1 MRNRAIQKKLE
12 QAELLVTL
20 ARHHVEWQRE
30 LIAELERKSVDTTD
44 AVRLLAQFEHI
55 LDVHVAIEICTS
67 DGSGRGYRSISRRAR
82 DRYESL
88 RMELRARRS
97 ERFHFHFVAICHPQ
111 PGLFTRPSP
120 TPKISSASLRTVGW
134 LLQEPT

>member
-1 MRNRAIQKKLE
+1 MRIRAIQKKLE

-55 LDVHVAIEICTS
+55 LDVHVANR
-67 DGSGRGYRSISRRAR
+67 DLLKRRFGPR
-82 DRYESL
+82 IPL
-88 RMELRARRS
+88 N
-97 ERFHFHFVAICHPQ
+97 
-111 PGLFTRPSP
+111 
-120 TPKISSASLRTVGW
+120 
-134 LLQEPT
+134 

>member
-1 MRNRAIQKKLE
+1 VIGHRGTPKPLRAVAALTLEFSLFFRKMRNRAIQKKLE

-55 LDVHVAIEICTS
+55 LDVHVANR
-67 DGSGRGYRSISRRAR
+67 DLLKRRFGPR
-82 DRYESL
+82 IPL
-88 RMELRARRS
+88 N
-97 ERFHFHFVAICHPQ
+97 
-111 PGLFTRPSP
+111 
-120 TPKISSASLRTVGW
+120 
-134 LLQEPT
+134 